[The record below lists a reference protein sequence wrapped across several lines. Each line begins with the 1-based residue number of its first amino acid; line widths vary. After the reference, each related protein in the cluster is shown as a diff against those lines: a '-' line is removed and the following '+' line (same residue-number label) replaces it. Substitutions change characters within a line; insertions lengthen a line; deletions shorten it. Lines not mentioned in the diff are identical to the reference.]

1 MNTSHQILLV
11 CPRTAALCEL
21 GQELKQLDMVVTT
34 ANSYE
39 TARKIAERVPGL
51 SLVIIDAESSHEQA
65 SRLLTQIKD
74 RNRRL
79 PVLWVG
85 AAPSGALQADERCTE
100 HARREELMEAA
111 QLLMMDDLYP
121 PLLVRAFVSACNTAL
136 TSTFDCAVECAEPR
150 LSRSVVRPGDVTA
163 FMLVSSHDLT
173 AHCLLSAE
181 EDALFALAQ
190 RIGFEATLGKRQ
202 LAVDMAG
209 ELVNQIFGRM
219 KATHDLLSSV
229 RIALPYVLTGEQ
241 LCVYTPSPKPSLAV
255 QIDINS
261 AILTAD
267 FWFRARTQ
275 PNLAAEAA
283 IADLVGNDG
292 LF

>member
-11 CPRTAALCEL
+11 CPRAPALASLTE
-21 GQELKQLDMVVTT
+21 QLKRLDMVVTT
-34 ANSYE
+34 ATSCE
-39 TARKIAERVPGL
+39 TARKLAERVPGL
-51 SLVIIDAESSHEQA
+51 SLVVIDASGSPEQA
-65 SRLLTQIKD
+65 SALLTQIKD

-79 PVLWVG
+79 PVLWIGPDPVS
-85 AAPSGALQADERCTE
+85 PFKPDERHNAAASCDM
-100 HARREELMEAA
+100 LMEAA
-111 QLLMMDDLYP
+111 QLLMLDDLYP

-150 LSRSVVRPGDVTA
+150 LSRSVVRPGDITA
-163 FMLVSSHDLT
+163 FMLVNSIETT
-173 AHCLLSAE
+173 AHCMLSAE
-181 EDALFALAQ
+181 EDALFALGQ
-190 RIGFEATLGKRQ
+190 RIGFEPTAGKRQ

-219 KATHDLLSSV
+219 KATSEPLSGI
-229 RIALPYVLTGEQ
+229 RLALPYVLSGDR
-241 LCVYTPSPKPSLAV
+241 LCVYAPSPKPSLAV

-267 FWFRARTQ
+267 FWFRARVQ
-275 PNLAAEAA
+275 PNRAAEQA
-283 IADLVGNDG
+283 IAELVGADG

>member
-11 CPRTAALCEL
+11 CPRSAALGML
-21 GQELKQLDMVVTT
+21 TQQLQHLDMVVTT
-34 ANSYE
+34 ATSYE

-51 SLVIIDAESSHEQA
+51 SLVIVDAELAHAQA
-65 SRLLTQIKD
+65 STLLTQIKD
-74 RNRRL
+74 KNRRL
-79 PVLWVG
+79 PVLWLG
-85 AAPSGALQADERCTE
+85 APPASPLAADHRCN
-100 HARREELMEAA
+100 ASASSDELMEAA

-136 TSTFDCAVECAEPR
+136 TTTFDCAVECAEPR
-150 LSRSVVRPGDVTA
+150 LSRSVVRPGDITA
-163 FMLVSSHDLT
+163 FMLVSNHDTT
-173 AHCLLSAE
+173 AHCMLSAE
-181 EDALFALAQ
+181 EDALFALGQ
-190 RIGFEATLGKRQ
+190 RIGFEASLGKRQ

-219 KATHDLLSSV
+219 KATSELLSTI
-229 RIALPYVLTGEQ
+229 RIALPYVLSGEQ
-241 LCVYTPSPKPSLAV
+241 LCIYAPSPKPSLAV

-267 FWFRARTQ
+267 FWFRTRMQ
-275 PNLAAEAA
+275 PNIEAQKA
-283 IADLVGNDG
+283 IADLVGSDG